1 MKKPVHIDVCLFL
14 IVLLLN
20 GCASTSVKDNSE
32 AKYMLRML
40 ASGAV
45 GNIVAGNFGG
55 FIVGSFIADV
65 VSVARMEYEDRQLE
79 DRDEAATRLKQKYKQ
94 AEQKKPDQKKEE
106 EIKEQEKKAQEVKE
120 KEKKAEEMKD
130 SEKKAEEK
138 KNIERKAEKQ
148 KEREKKAE
156 ETLDF
161 EKRVEVYVD
170 DTAITPQIAETGS
183 KVEANI
189 KYTVLGPE
197 SLNSFKITET
207 RILANSSKSIEL
219 AKRDISRNQG
229 TYSST
234 LKFSVSE
241 EMPRGYCILYTK
253 ISDGYT
259 TRTVKSE
266 VIINK

>member
-1 MKKPVHIDVCLFL
+1 MKKPVHIYVCLFL
-14 IVLLLN
+14 IVLFN

-94 AEQKKPDQKKEE
+94 AEQKKPDQKKAE
-106 EIKEQEKKAQEVKE
+106 EIKE

-138 KNIERKAEKQ
+138 KDIERKAEKQ

-161 EKRVEVYVD
+161 EKRVEVYVN

-197 SLNSFKITET
+197 SLDSFKITET